1 MRKNALDDVASFV
14 GAVLLVRLS
23 SRERASGNAGECR
36 RGGLLT
42 QTAVLTVGSRRFSF
56 RG

>member
-14 GAVLLVRLS
+14 GAVLVRLS